1 MARAVVYDVDGTLY
15 PLWPMRFYM
24 IRELAWRFA
33 HSPIR
38 LLREVRILQVYRSM
52 LDKLRGRTAGDPEIN
67 DPQLYAAAR
76 KLGMESVDARP
87 G

>member
-24 IRELAWRFA
+24 LRELAWRLA

-38 LLREVRILQVYRSM
+38 LLREVSVLGRLYDSQYREGTVEGKPSTY
-52 LDKLRGRTAGDPEIN
+52 LRRRVLCYAMAGED
-67 DPQLYAAAR
+67 
-76 KLGMESVDARP
+76 
-87 G
+87 